1 MSGRRGSP
9 VLVNGYRQGPPVD
22 VVIVDA
28 DPGQRRILAGLIAD
42 GAIGRFQLHA
52 CASTAEAL
60 SNGQDISTAIVLADL
75 ETIGGPGNIGA
86 MVRAAPRLIA
96 TSASGSL
103 NVAVAAVKAGAIDF
117 LPKPIGAKA
126 LIEGLEAA
134 IALWSDRS
142 EKIAKRPGQ
151 PVKPPAPADTDFA
164 GFIGRSPAMR
174 EVYEQIRRM
183 APSRA
188 PVFITGESGTGK
200 EVCAEAIHAHAGGRD
215 RPFVAINCSA
225 IPKEL
230 MESEIFGHVRGA
242 FTGAAENRPG
252 AAELADGGTL
262 FLDEIAE
269 MDPGLQAKLLRFVQT
284 GGLRRVGGSELKQV
298 DVRLVSATNRDPF
311 VEVDAGRFRADLF
324 YRLHVLPI
332 RLPPLRDR
340 GEDIVPLAEAF
351 LARYAAEEG
360 RRFRGFDPDAAD
372 LIRACPWPGNVR
384 QLQNVI
390 RRIVVLHDGVEV
402 TAAMLPPGL
411 SGTDPS
417 APAARPVPRVNAI
430 VPYREQE
437 RLIIE
442 AALEAFGG
450 NIPRAAAALEISPST
465 IYRKRLAW
473 LGQLSA

>member
-1 MSGRRGSP
+1 M
-9 VLVNGYRQGPPVD
+9 
-22 VVIVDA
+22 
-28 DPGQRRILAGLIAD
+28 
-42 GAIGRFQLHA
+42 
-52 CASTAEAL
+52 C
-60 SNGQDISTAIVLADL
+60 
-75 ETIGGPGNIGA
+75 
-86 MVRAAPRLIA
+86 
-96 TSASGSL
+96 
-103 NVAVAAVKAGAIDF
+103 
-117 LPKPIGAKA
+117 
-126 LIEGLEAA
+126 
-134 IALWSDRS
+134 
-142 EKIAKRPGQ
+142 
-151 PVKPPAPADTDFA
+151 
-164 GFIGRSPAMR
+164 

-200 EVCAEAIHAHAGGRD
+200 EVCAEAIHAHAGAGD

-242 FTGAAENRPG
+242 FTGAAENRSG
-252 AAELADGGTL
+252 AAELANGGTL

-269 MDPGLQAKLLRFVQT
+269 MDLGLQAKLLRFVQT
-284 GGLRRVGGSELKQV
+284 GGFRRVGGNELKQV
-298 DVRLVSATNRDPF
+298 EVRLVSATNRDPF
-311 VEVDAGRFRADLF
+311 AEVEAGRFRADLF

-340 GEDIVPLAEAF
+340 GADIVPLAEAF

-360 RRFRGFDPDAAD
+360 RAFRGFDREAAEH
-372 LIRACPWPGNVR
+372 IGACPWPGNVR

-411 SGTDPS
+411 SGTDQS
-417 APAARPVPRVNAI
+417 APAAPRAAVPNPI

-465 IYRKRLAW
+465 IYRKRQAW
-473 LGQLSA
+473 LGPLSA